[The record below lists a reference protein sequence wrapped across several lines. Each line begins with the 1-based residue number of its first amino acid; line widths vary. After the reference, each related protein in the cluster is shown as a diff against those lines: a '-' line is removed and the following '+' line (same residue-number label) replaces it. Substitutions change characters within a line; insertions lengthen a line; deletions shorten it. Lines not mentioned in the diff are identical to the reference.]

1 VTPDVAL
8 TGGSGLVGGHLVSRL
23 VAEGRSVRALVRSD
37 PSASVV
43 SALGADP
50 HRVDLFDAPGLR
62 RALWGVPL
70 LFHVAG
76 VNDPCPR
83 DVGAMDHVNI
93 EGTRSVVRAAAE
105 AGVRRIVYTSSAA
118 AIGERAGIVGTESI
132 VHSGEYS
139 SPYARSKHHAELVA
153 FETAADLGIDLVA
166 VNPSSVQGPGRSGGS
181 ARILLYALRSRRPW
195 VIDTHVSI
203 VDIEDCTDGHL
214 AAAESGRPLERY
226 LLSGATVSVRE
237 ALALAQAVAN
247 VELRPRWVSVDLVRT
262 FGRPVSRIIQVVRPG
277 AGVCPALIDT
287 LLHGH
292 RFDASRSVR
301 ELGIEYT
308 PLAETFARTIEW
320 FRAEGLIET
329 P

>member
-1 VTPDVAL
+1 
-8 TGGSGLVGGHLVSRL
+8 
-23 VAEGRSVRALVRSD
+23 
-37 PSASVV
+37 
-43 SALGADP
+43 
-50 HRVDLFDAPGLR
+50 
-62 RALWGVPL
+62 
-70 LFHVAG
+70 
-76 VNDPCPR
+76 
-83 DVGAMDHVNI
+83 
-93 EGTRSVVRAAAE
+93 
-105 AGVRRIVYTSSAA
+105 
-118 AIGERAGIVGTESI
+118 
-132 VHSGEYS
+132 
-139 SPYARSKHHAELVA
+139 
-153 FETAADLGIDLVA
+153 
-166 VNPSSVQGPGRSGGS
+166 
-181 ARILLYALRSRRPW
+181 

-237 ALALAQAVAN
+237 ALDSCTGGCECG
-247 VELRPRWVSVDLVRT
+247 VETEVGVRRPRPDVRSPRVT
-262 FGRPVSRIIQVVRPG
+262 DHGVVRPG

>member
-1 VTPDVAL
+1 MTRDVAV

-23 VAEGRSVRALVRSD
+23 VAEGRSVRALVRSES
-37 PSASVV
+37 SASVV

-50 HRVDLFDAPGLR
+50 YPVDLFDDSGLR

-83 DVGAMDHVNI
+83 DVAAMDHVNI

-105 AGVRRIVYTSSAA
+105 AGVRRIVYTSSAV
-118 AIGERAGIVGTESI
+118 AIGEREGIVGTESI
-132 VHSGEYS
+132 VHSGEYH
-139 SPYARSKHHAELVA
+139 SPYARSKHLAELVA
-153 FETAADLGIDLVA
+153 FETAADLGIDLVG

-195 VIDTHVSI
+195 VMDTHVSI

-214 AAAESGRPLERY
+214 AAVELGRPLERY

-237 ALALAQAVAN
+237 ALELAQAVAN
-247 VELRPRWVSVDLVRT
+247 VELRPRWLSAGLVRAL
-262 FGRPVSRIIQVVRPG
+262 GRPASRIIGAIRPG
-277 AGVCPALIDT
+277 SGVCPALIDT

-292 RFDASRSVR
+292 RFDASRSRR

-320 FRAEGLIET
+320 FRAEGLIES